1 MGPVP
6 AMPLPPKFRP
16 IVISSERRG
25 TLCDGTLHLRLMLS
39 GVPDRSWVE
48 AFCQRDSSKS
58 LFDGVAAGQLPRIE
72 GDQIYWS
79 IRQADLM
86 SAWWYLGRCVDRANA
101 ACWRLSATR
110 ARLESR
116 QADEHR
122 QGYAESSERSVPRIT
137 RTSGD
142 ER

>member
-6 AMPLPPKFRP
+6 AMPVSPRFRP
-16 IVISSERRG
+16 LVISSERRG
-25 TLCDGTLHLRLMLS
+25 TLCDGTLHLHLMLS
-39 GVPDRSWVE
+39 EVPDRSWIE
-48 AFCQRDSSKS
+48 AFCRRDPSKS
-58 LFDGVAAGQLPRIE
+58 LFDGVATGQLPRIE

-101 ACWRLSATR
+101 ACSSRP
-110 ARLESR
+110 AR
-116 QADEHR
+116 
-122 QGYAESSERSVPRIT
+122 
-137 RTSGD
+137 RTSGN